1 MNHYQQDVGASQ
13 TEDLSPGLLRQR
25 RNLMITSVL
34 MPLFL
39 LSGASLEE
47 ITLLGT
53 KIAVENPSVIYVGIS
68 VIFAYTFIRYYQY
81 YLRDPAARSIWR
93 AYACDVNT
101 AEIAYF
107 KRLIEPRA
115 RCFQADYLFPEF
127 RRVTTPNSAP
137 EMLKPRLFDDEAAG
151 FLRRYRVID
160 MNGMD
165 SRFAV
170 LKDGPEAATDT
181 LSEREIQ
188 EVTKFWR
195 FIERHPASNR
205 TEPIFTTSV
214 RYWLPRVVWLRWL
227 VFVNFIFNRTFF
239 TDYQLPLIVA
249 VLSLVATV
257 VGTFFL

>member
-1 MNHYQQDVGASQ
+1 MNHYPQDVGTSQ
-13 TEDLSPGLLRQR
+13 AEDLPPGLLRQR

-34 MPLFL
+34 MPLCL
-39 LSGASLEE
+39 LSGANLEE

-53 KIAVENPSVIYVGIS
+53 KITVQNPFVIYVGIC
-68 VIFAYTFIRYYQY
+68 VVFTYTLVRYYQY
-81 YLRDPAARSIWR
+81 YLRDPAARSIR
-93 AYACDVNT
+93 HAFERDVNT

-115 RCFQADYLFPEF
+115 RCFKADYLFPEF

-205 TEPIFTTSV
+205 TEPIFTTNIS
-214 RYWLPRVVWLRWL
+214 YSLPRIVWLRL
-227 VFVNFIFNRTFF
+227 SVFVGFICKRTFF

-249 VLSLVATV
+249 VLSLAATV